1 MTVPN
6 GTFVRVELNDNNEVW
21 AVGFDSRPV
30 FEVPAELILKAY
42 ESSKCI
48 QKIGDGE
55 WKLRNHKEWDKALE
69 EYKKS
74 LEPVD
79 SAAHPI
85 KIDSDGMFDIPT
97 EHSEIVQF
105 IKNSYS
111 LKPAR
116 LKIDEL
122 RWRFATRAI
131 LRGENLL
138 IRGDAGCGKTM
149 LAHALKDVFK
159 RPFFYFNLGA
169 TQDARSTLIGNTH
182 FKKEQGTYVSEALFV
197 KAIQT
202 TNAIILLDEL
212 TRAHPDA
219 HNILMSVVDQRQRY
233 LRIDEHPDSP
243 TINVAKGV
251 TFLATANVGSEY
263 TATRTMDRAFS
274 DRWTTIMMDNL
285 SLEQE
290 KELLT
295 EMFPQVDP
303 FDIDAIAQIADQTR
317 QDVKDVRSRFSTIIS
332 TRVTTELVSLL
343 YDGFTLS
350 EAAQVKIYPLYS
362 DAGGE
367 TSERTQVAQIVQQF
381 VRDPATMLANDPFAN
396 GDPNSGRAKPWV

>member
-1 MTVPN
+1 MSVPV
-6 GTFVRVELNDNNEVW
+6 GTLVRVELNDNNEVW
-21 AVGFDSRPV
+21 AVGFDGLPI
-30 FEVPAELILKAY
+30 FEVPSDLILSAY
-42 ESSKCI
+42 EKKKCI
-48 QKIGDGE
+48 KKTTDIG
-55 WKLRNHKEWDKALE
+55 WILVPQKEWDKAHT
-69 EYKKS
+69 EYKESLKS
-74 LEPVD
+74 VEKTV
-79 SAAHPI
+79 HPI
-85 KIDSDGMFDIPT
+85 KLDADGIIEIPT
-97 EHSEIVQF
+97 EHADIVKF

-111 LKPAR
+111 FKPAR

-122 RWRFATRAI
+122 RWRFAVRAI
-131 LRGENLL
+131 VRGENLL

-149 LAHALKDVFK
+149 LAHAMKDVFQ

-197 KAIQT
+197 RAIQT
-202 TNAIILLDEL
+202 KNAIILLDEL

-219 HNILMSVVDQRQRY
+219 HNILMSVVDKRQRY

-243 TINVAKGV
+243 TIHVADGV
-251 TFLATANVGSEY
+251 TFIATANVGSEY

-295 EMFPQVDP
+295 EMFPFVDP

-332 TRVTTELVSLL
+332 TRVTTEIASLL
-343 YDGFTLS
+343 YDGFSLS

-367 TSERTQVAQIVQQF
+367 TSERTQIAQIVQQF

-396 GDPNSGRAKPWV
+396 GDPNAGRTKPWA